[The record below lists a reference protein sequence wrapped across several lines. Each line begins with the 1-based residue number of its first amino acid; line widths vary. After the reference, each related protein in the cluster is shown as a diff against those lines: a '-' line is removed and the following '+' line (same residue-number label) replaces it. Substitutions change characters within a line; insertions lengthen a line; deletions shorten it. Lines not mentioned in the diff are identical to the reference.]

1 MTLDRTSEA
10 PAPPAAAWTILP
22 DTIFA
27 VAAYVL
33 AYRLRFVDERFD
45 AFLTTSLRALPL
57 TVVCQLA
64 ALMAARIYRPGG
76 RYRFVSRLLV
86 SVVAGTLAAALLTR
100 ILFGFEGV
108 SRIAF
113 LVDATFL
120 AAAAITWRG
129 LYLLWQYGRSTHAR
143 LSDEA
148 PLVDR
153 SQEIMSLSAT
163 FLSMVR
169 YRELLKN
176 LVLKDLKLKYRGS
189 VFGFLWSLVN
199 PLVMITVYTVAFTF
213 ILRVRS
219 EGFAFF
225 VLLGVLAWTFFAQAA
240 MMSSGAIIDNAA
252 LIKSLYF
259 PRAILPTSVV
269 LFNLAQYVLTLV
281 VFLPLMLVIYR
292 APLSPHMLLF
302 PVFLGL
308 QVTFT
313 IGLAFMLST
322 ATAFF
327 RDVRHLIEVALLV
340 LFWTTPVL
348 YELRLV
354 PETLRLPIMMSPMS
368 PYIVAYQQIFYYRQL
383 PDATV
388 WFLAMAYALI
398 ALIAGAATFVW
409 SQDRLAEH
417 I

>member
-1 MTLDRTSEA
+1 MNPDRTSDA
-10 PAPPAAAWTILP
+10 PGPPAAAWAILP
-22 DTIFA
+22 DTLFA

-33 AYRLRFVDERFD
+33 AYRLRFVDERFY
-45 AFLTTSLRALPL
+45 AFLTTALRALPL
-57 TVVCQLA
+57 TVACQLA
-64 ALMAARIYRPGG
+64 ALLAARIYRPGG

-86 SVVAGTLAAALLTR
+86 SVVAGTLTGASLTR
-100 ILFGFEGV
+100 LLLGFEGV

-120 AAAAITWRG
+120 AAAALTWRG
-129 LYLLWQYGRSTHAR
+129 LYLLWHYGRSGHAK
-143 LSDEA
+143 LSEEA

-153 SQEIMSLSAT
+153 SQETISLSAT
-163 FLSMVR
+163 FLSMLH

-199 PLVMITVYTVAFTF
+199 PLVMITVYTLAFTF

-225 VLLGVLAWTFFAQAA
+225 VLIGVLAWTFFAQAT
-240 MMSSGAIIDNAA
+240 MMSSGAIIDNAG

-259 PRAILPTSVV
+259 PRAILPISVV
-269 LFNLAQYVLTLV
+269 LFNLAQYVLTLI
-281 VFLPLMLVIYR
+281 VFLPLMLIIYR
-292 APLSPHMLLF
+292 VPLSPNMLLF
-302 PVFLGL
+302 PLFLGL
-308 QVTFT
+308 QVAFT
-313 IGLAFMLST
+313 IGLAFILST

-340 LFWTTPVL
+340 LFWTTPIL

-368 PYIVAYQQIFYYRQL
+368 PYIVAYQQLFFYRQL

-388 WFLAMAYALI
+388 WFLAMAYALA
-398 ALIAGAATFVW
+398 ALIAGAATFVAM
-409 SQDRLAEH
+409 QDRLAEQ

>member
-1 MTLDRTSEA
+1 MTPDRISDA
-10 PAPPAAAWTILP
+10 PAPPAAIWTVVP
-22 DTIFA
+22 DLLFA

-33 AYRLRFVDERFD
+33 AYRLRFLDERFD
-45 AFLTTSLRALPL
+45 TFLTSSFRALPV

-64 ALMAARIYRPGG
+64 ALIAAGIYRPGG

-86 SVVAGTLAAALLTR
+86 AVAAGTLTAAVITR
-100 ILFGFEGV
+100 ILFGFAGV
-108 SRIAF
+108 SRITF
-113 LVDATFL
+113 LVDATLL

-129 LYLLWQYGRSTHAR
+129 LYLLWHHGRGTHTR
-143 LSDEA
+143 LSDQA

-153 SQEIMSLSAT
+153 SFETMSLSAT

-189 VFGFLWSLVN
+189 IFGFLWSLVN

-219 EGFAFF
+219 DGFAFF
-225 VLLGVLAWTFFAQAA
+225 VLLGILAWTFFAQAA
-240 MMSSGAIIDNAA
+240 MMSSGAIVDNAA

-269 LFNLAQYVLTLV
+269 LFNLAQYLLTVV
-281 VFLPLMLVIYR
+281 VFLPVMLLIYH
-292 APLSPHMLLF
+292 APPTPLMLLF

-340 LFWTTPVL
+340 LFWTTPVV
-348 YELRLV
+348 YELRIV
-354 PETLRLPIMMSPMS
+354 PEALRLPIMMSPMS
-368 PYIVAYQQIFYYRQL
+368 PYIVAYQQLFYYRQL

-398 ALIAGAATFVW
+398 ALVAGAATFVS
-409 SQDRLAEH
+409 SQDRLAEQ

>member
-1 MTLDRTSEA
+1 MTANRTSDA
-10 PAPPAAAWTILP
+10 PAPPAALWTLLP
-22 DTIFA
+22 DLLLA

-33 AYRLRFVDERFD
+33 AYRLRFLDDRFD
-45 AFLTTSLRALPL
+45 TFLTSSFRTWPV
-57 TVVCQLA
+57 TVLCQLA
-64 ALMAARIYRPGG
+64 ALMLAGIYRPGG

-86 SVVAGTLAAALLTR
+86 AVAAGTLAAAVITR
-100 ILFGFEGV
+100 FLFGFSGV
-108 SRIAF
+108 SRITF
-113 LVDATFL
+113 LVDATLL

-129 LYLLWQYGRSTHAR
+129 VYLLWHYGRATHSR
-143 LSDEA
+143 LSDEP
-148 PLVDR
+148 PLIDR
-153 SQEIMSLSAT
+153 SYETMSLSAT

-189 VFGFLWSLVN
+189 IFGFLWSLVN

-219 EGFAFF
+219 EGFAFY
-225 VLLGVLAWTFFAQAA
+225 VLLGILAWTFFAQAA

-269 LFNLAQYVLTLV
+269 LFNLAQYVLTIV

-292 APLSPHMLLF
+292 PPLTPLMLLF

-308 QVTFT
+308 QVAFT
-313 IGLAFMLST
+313 IGLALMLST

-340 LFWTTPVL
+340 LFWTTPVV
-348 YELRLV
+348 YELRIV
-354 PETLRLPIMMSPMS
+354 PEALRLPIMMSPMS
-368 PYIVAYQQIFYYRQL
+368 PYILAYQQLFFYRQL

-388 WFLAMAYALI
+388 WFLAMTYALI
-398 ALIAGAATFVW
+398 ALVAGAATFVS
-409 SQDRLAEH
+409 SQDRLAEQ

>member
-1 MTLDRTSEA
+1 VT
-10 PAPPAAAWTILP
+10 
-22 DTIFA
+22 
-27 VAAYVL
+27 VL
-33 AYRLRFVDERFD
+33 
-45 AFLTTSLRALPL
+45 
-57 TVVCQLA
+57 CQLA
-64 ALMAARIYRPGG
+64 ALMLAGIYRPGG

-86 SVVAGTLAAALLTR
+86 AVAAGTLAAAVITR
-100 ILFGFEGV
+100 FLFGFSGV
-108 SRIAF
+108 SRITF
-113 LVDATFL
+113 LVDATLL

-129 LYLLWQYGRSTHAR
+129 LYLLWHYGRTTHGR
-143 LSDEA
+143 LSDET
-148 PLVDR
+148 PLIDR
-153 SQEIMSLSAT
+153 SYETMSLSAT

-189 VFGFLWSLVN
+189 IFGFLWSLVN

-219 EGFAFF
+219 EGFAFY
-225 VLLGVLAWTFFAQAA
+225 VLLGILAWTFFAQAA
-240 MMSSGAIIDNAA
+240 IMSSGAIIDNAA

-269 LFNLAQYVLTLV
+269 LFNLAQYVLTIV
-281 VFLPLMLVIYR
+281 VFLPLMIVIYR
-292 APLSPHMLLF
+292 APLTPLMLLF

-308 QVTFT
+308 QVAFT

-340 LFWTTPVL
+340 LFWTTPIV
-348 YELRLV
+348 YELRIV
-354 PETLRLPIMMSPMS
+354 PEALRLPIMMSPMS
-368 PYIVAYQQIFYYRQL
+368 PYILAYQQLFYYHEP

-398 ALIAGAATFVW
+398 ALIAGAAAFVS
-409 SQDRLAEH
+409 SQDRLAEQ